1 MEEDEHAVKVEGSRT
16 RTKLEKA
23 HKVVHLVDSD

>member
-1 MEEDEHAVKVEGSRT
+1 MEDKEHMVKVEGSRT
-16 RTKLEKA
+16 RIKLEND